1 MDNVFQ
7 QKSKIRSRIESQRRS
22 LASELVHSQ
31 SSKIIS
37 HLKDLPE
44 YRAAKSIH
52 CYVACRNEVNT
63 HQLIKDTLQ
72 TGRRIIVPVTDLSTH
87 TLLHAEIKT
96 FDELKKGTFGILEP
110 IRDRFQQFDISEVD
124 LVIVPGVA
132 FDLSGHRIG
141 FGGGFY
147 DGFLENLKT
156 TKIAL
161 AYEFQI
167 VDKIPTRAEDER
179 VDVLV
184 SEKSTYR
191 FNDQI

>member
-1 MDNVFQ
+1 MDNVVQ
-7 QKSKIRSRIESQRRS
+7 QKSKIRSLFESQRRS
-22 LASELVHSQ
+22 LSGESVDSQ

-37 HLKDLPE
+37 HLKNLPE
-44 YRAAKSIH
+44 YQGAKTVH
-52 CYVACRNEVNT
+52 CYVAWRNEVNT
-63 HQLIKDTLQ
+63 NQLIKDTLQ
-72 TGRRIIVPVTDLSTH
+72 TGRRVIVPVIDLSSH
-87 TLLHAEIKT
+87 ILLHSEIKG

-110 IRDRFQQFDISEVD
+110 PKDRFRKVKISEFD

-147 DGFLENLKT
+147 DGFLGSVKA

-167 VDKIPTRAEDER
+167 VDEIPTRAEDEK
-179 VDVLV
+179 VDILV
-184 SEKSTYR
+184 SEKNVYR
-191 FNDQI
+191 FSA

>member
-7 QKSKIRSRIESQRRS
+7 QKSDIRSIIESQRRS
-22 LASELVHSQ
+22 LSGESVAFK

-37 HLKDLPE
+37 HLKKLPE
-44 YRAAKSIH
+44 YQAAKTVH
-52 CYVACRNEVNT
+52 CYVAWRNEVNT
-63 HQLIKDTLQ
+63 HQLIKDTLE
-72 TGRRIIVPVTDLSTH
+72 TGRRVIVPVTDLSSH
-87 TLLHAEIKT
+87 TLLHSEIKS

-110 IRDRFQQFDISEVD
+110 PKDQFRKVKISEFD

-132 FDLSGHRIG
+132 LDLSGHRLG

-147 DGFLENLKT
+147 DGFLGKIKT

-167 VDKIPTRAEDER
+167 VDKIPTRTEDER
-179 VDVLV
+179 VDILV
-184 SEKSTYR
+184 SEKSVYR
-191 FNDQI
+191 FNDFK